1 MNIAVQKSVLSG
13 FPIYFFFSTIFPP
26 TPILSQ
32 DFIHTHIYIYNDPRR
47 FTPHLLFKDGTFSL
61 CSSGYH
67 SSGSSI

>member
-13 FPIYFFFSTIFPP
+13 FPIFIFSTIFPP
-26 TPILSQ
+26 TSILSW
-32 DFIHTHIYIYNDPRR
+32 ILHIYVYIYNDPRR